1 MPSSTSCLAFE
12 SQQGAFLL
20 GLILLS
26 LYLPGERCDIFSNR
40 ALSFSSGGQSKG
52 QARTCIVLGVSI
64 FGVSLTSNS
73 SGGTPHLALGI
84 LSSSSI
90 F

>member
-1 MPSSTSCLAFE
+1 MSSVTRPYPLVLA
-12 SQQGAFLL
+12 
-20 GLILLS
+20 
-26 LYLPGERCDIFSNR
+26 
-40 ALSFSSGGQSKG
+40 GQSKG